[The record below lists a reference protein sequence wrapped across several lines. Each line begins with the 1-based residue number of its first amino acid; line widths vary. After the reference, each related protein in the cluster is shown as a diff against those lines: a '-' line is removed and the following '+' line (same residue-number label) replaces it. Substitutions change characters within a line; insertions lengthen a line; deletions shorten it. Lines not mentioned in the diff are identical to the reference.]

1 MSQLN
6 NVSHWLIRVGDGKH
20 LFTSAKFGIWGV
32 DSTNSNVKSFI
43 GLGNNGKNAK
53 ESANPGDIL
62 WFIKGGSGGL
72 AVANAVFSE
81 FVLRQPGI
89 TRSNEE
95 LGWHVSLNG
104 SNGGWDYE
112 VKFIN
117 FTEISDKKILTEI
130 KAACPVRRYNKNCKV
145 ELPRLYESETHI
157 ISPHQNSF
165 ETKEEQQVLS
175 SDSIAML
182 ALVSRLAMKI
192 SEDDAEKKAKIRAVL
207 LDITAST
214 EKLIKLLD
222 M

>member
-72 AVANAVFSE
+72 AIANAVFSE

-112 VKFIN
+112 VRFVN

-145 ELPRLYESETHI
+145 DLPHLYESEVPT
-157 ISPHQNSF
+157 NTF
-165 ETKEEQQVLS
+165 EKKEEQQVLS

-182 ALVSRLAMKI
+182 SLVSRLAMKI
-192 SEDDAEKKAKIRAVL
+192 SDDDAEKKEKIRAVL